1 MDDENASKNS
11 APHRGLLTWLLWLGI
26 LVALGLAGLSYGYS
40 NQLQRSVAATT
51 ATQSALQTQLL
62 ALPRILADL
71 RQSRTE
77 LQQQMSDLLA
87 ANRSWRAQANSLK
100 ARLGNLEAAVAGLAE
115 QQHDSNGENLNL
127 DTTAFLLRMAQAR
140 MRLFHDSAGAL
151 YALNLATK
159 ALNEA
164 HDPTYAPVL
173 QAINSERS
181 ALQQV
186 QTLQRA
192 AALQQLSRL
201 RSQVWSL
208 PLRPN
213 KPVKLAG
220 SGAWSRIRSAL
231 SVLVTI
237 RHGTQTRLDTA
248 PPQLLH
254 GLLALD
260 LAQAQA
266 ALLGYQRSSYM
277 QGLHSSRQ
285 LLSTQYD
292 LDNPQVQAFASRL
305 RSLQG
310 LPVTTQPRLGT
321 ALKTL
326 GRLRALQTLAT
337 PPAPAKKEGSP

>member
-1 MDDENASKNS
+1 MDDENVSKNS
-11 APHRGLLTWLLWLGI
+11 APRRGFLTWLLGLGV
-26 LVALGLAGLSYGYS
+26 LVALGLAGLSYW
-40 NQLQRSVAATT
+40 RSDQIQQGVADT
-51 ATQSALQTQLL
+51 AAIQSGLQTQLL
-62 ALPRILADL
+62 ALHGTLSNL

-87 ANRSWRAQANSLK
+87 AHRSRRAQADSLK
-100 ARLGNLEAAVAGLAE
+100 ARLGNLEAAVAELAE
-115 QQHDSNGENLNL
+115 QQHDSNGENLHL

-151 YALNLATK
+151 NALNLATQ

-173 QAINSERS
+173 QAINTERS

-192 AALQQLSRL
+192 AALQQLGHL

-213 KPVKLAG
+213 KPAKLAG

-237 RHGTQTRLDTA
+237 RHDTQTRLDTA

-254 GLLALD
+254 SLLALD

-266 ALLGYQRSSYM
+266 ALLGYQRSGYA
-277 QGLHSSRQ
+277 QGLHSSRR
-285 LLSTQYD
+285 LLSTQFD
-292 LDNPQVQAFASRL
+292 LGNSQVQAFASSL
-305 RSLQG
+305 RSLQS
-310 LPVTTQPRLGT
+310 LPVTRKPRLGT
-321 ALKTL
+321 ALETL

-337 PPAPAKKEGSP
+337 PPVPAKQASSP

>member
-11 APHRGLLTWLLWLGI
+11 APRRGFLTWLLWLGV
-26 LVALGLAGLSYGYS
+26 LVALGLAGLSYWYS
-40 NQLQRSVAATT
+40 DQLQRSVAATT
-51 ATQSALQTQLL
+51 ATQSELQTQLL
-62 ALPRILADL
+62 ALQGTLTDL

-77 LQQQMSDLLA
+77 LQQQMSDLLM
-87 ANRSWRAQANSLK
+87 ANRSRRAQAVSLK

-115 QQHDSNGENLNL
+115 QQHDTNGENLNL
-127 DTTAFLLRMAQAR
+127 DTAAFLLRMAQAR
-140 MRLFHDSAGAL
+140 MQLFNDSAGAL
-151 YALNLATK
+151 DALNLATQAMNK
-159 ALNEA
+159 A

-173 QAINSERS
+173 QAINTERS

-213 KPVKLAG
+213 KPAKLAG

-237 RHGTQTRLDTA
+237 RHDSQARLDTA

-254 GLLALD
+254 SLLALD

-266 ALLGYQRSSYM
+266 ALLGYQRSGYM
-277 QGLHSSRQ
+277 QGLHSSRR
-285 LLSTQYD
+285 LLSTQFD
-292 LDNPQVQAFASRL
+292 LSNPLVQAFASSL

-310 LPVTTQPRLGT
+310 LPVTTKPRLGT
-321 ALKTL
+321 ALETL

-337 PPAPAKKEGSP
+337 PPVPAKQDSSP